1 MADELQHFK
10 NLELPSENMH
20 MANQFVK
27 PEILIYVASRYR
39 TPIHN

>member
-10 NLELPSENMH
+10 ILELPSENM
-20 MANQFVK
+20 ASEVVK
-27 PEILIYVASRYR
+27 PEILNYVASRYR